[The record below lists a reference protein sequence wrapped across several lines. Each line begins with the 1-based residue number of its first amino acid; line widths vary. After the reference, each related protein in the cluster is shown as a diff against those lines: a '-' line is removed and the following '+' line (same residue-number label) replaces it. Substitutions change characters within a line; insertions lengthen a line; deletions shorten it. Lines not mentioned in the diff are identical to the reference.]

1 MQTFPYLKAILT
13 KSNRHSIRKQPL
25 GNKMKITRRTALIG
39 LSATA
44 LPAFAQEA
52 TAATLYTSNNAQAV
66 EAVSDT
72 AKKTMPNVKISSV
85 TGGSGQLLRRIEAE
99 VTKPQGDVFWSS
111 SANTLGAFKP
121 LFEAYKPAGAEAVL
135 ASLKDPSDLFTAGN
149 IHVCVMMVNKNQ
161 LAGVASPKTWADL
174 LEPRFKGKIIIA
186 DPANSSTS
194 YTILWGIEKL
204 LGEAG
209 LKALAGNIK
218 VTSAASTVLRGV
230 AQGEFAIGLTF
241 ESNAYAYVA
250 GGQKEIELV
259 YAQDGTFTTAEYFA
273 LIKGAP
279 AGGVAKKLCDHL
291 VSKEAQIALLEA
303 AFRRPSRT
311 DIEVSKYVQL
321 PDLAKIKVFPTNEDE
336 AATQR
341 TAFLAKWAALVAAAG
356 N

>member
-1 MQTFPYLKAILT
+1 
-13 KSNRHSIRKQPL
+13 
-25 GNKMKITRRTALIG
+25 MKITRRTALIA
-39 LSATA
+39 LAT
-44 LPAFAQEA
+44 PAFAQEA
-52 TAATLYTSNNAQAV
+52 TAASLYTSNNAQAF
-66 EAVSDT
+66 EAVSDS

-99 VTKPQGDVFWSS
+99 ISKPQADVFWSS
-111 SANTLGAFKP
+111 SANTMGAFKP
-121 LFEAYKPAGAEAVL
+121 LFEAYKPAGSDAIL
-135 ASLKDPSDLFTAGN
+135 ASLKEPADLFTAAN
-149 IHVCVMMVNKNQ
+149 IHVVVMMVNKNQ
-161 LAGVASPKTWADL
+161 LAGLPIPKTWGDL
-174 LEPRFKGKIIIA
+174 LDAKYKGKIIIS

-209 LKALAGNIK
+209 LKALAANIK

-259 YAQDGTFTTAEYFA
+259 YANDGTFTTAEYLA

-279 AGGVAKKLCDHL
+279 AGAVAKKLCDHL

-321 PDLAKIKVFPTNEDE
+321 PELAKIKVFPVNEDE
-336 AATQR
+336 AANKR
-341 TAFLAKWAALVAAAG
+341 TEFLAKWAALVSAAG